1 MLFAIINFFLKLP
14 KNFPL
19 KMMKNIA
26 TKYTVLES
34 ISKTQLSEVF
44 KVQNLNGNIFAA
56 KVIQK
61 ESGNLYGIYDKE
73 VKLLQ
78 QFQHENI
85 VKIVEHGEDTENNVF
100 FIITEFIEGQTI
112 DKHFQNEIY
121 NENDFVKFL
130 EISRQILSA
139 LSYVHKAD
147 HFHRD
152 IKPSNIMV
160 DFEDKPYLLDFGI
173 TQILDTITT
182 TKEDFLTTY
191 VYAAPEQLRN
201 DKLSDKTDIYQLG
214 ITFLQLFTGNDVFEK
229 FKNKT
234 ISLLDLI
241 EAIKLSQELSD
252 LEDHFKSVIQRM
264 TDDNPENRFEN
275 CKTLEIELRQLQRRL
290 GVKDT
295 FQICIMQKIAEQI
308 REETQNIDDDFEV
321 KQFLE
326 KALND
331 DSVYVKF
338 EPDRSGRDQFIF
350 VTSKIMLKTN
360 VSNDHSHFF
369 AFAFSSTPYEGV
381 MKDGISLNDK
391 FHISIR
397 QPEIGSQ
404 FSNTEELKA
413 KLISEDKKRQKKRND
428 AKKERHFLDKSEVLL
443 KEEFNQLEKLKFS
456 VEYDDYTINRA
467 KNQIT
472 FYMGSANQQIT
483 EREIKPGKFDEFV
496 NTLQQSPFLAGERI
510 STSATLKDIVDVLN
524 QVIKNERFYLSQQKA
539 IDKALKDN
547 DFLSRLKNYSE
558 KSPEEIGKLNYKIL
572 FKIFPQYLKE
582 TKLEIQF
589 PKKLGLE
596 CGIYRRSEKSPELN
610 LRDFKNSPKY
620 LSEKL
625 DDNQKAES
633 SLITG
638 EISEIDK
645 VNFRISVKFARLKK
659 VDEIQIPTQGFLKE
673 DFTVRDV
680 ILNRQK
686 HALNALR
693 NGNSIIENLLSK
705 ISKVK
710 LLEPKQALPEI
721 TEWFN
726 AELDDNQQ
734 EAVRKMLALHRGE
747 FLAIQGPPGTGK
759 TTVIT
764 ESILQILKQEPRA
777 RILVTSQSNQ
787 AVDNVLERIVKFP
800 DIRIA
805 RFARSKANEARISE
819 VASKYTYKS
828 VINMELKKIG
838 ETIEQTKA
846 YFDHSPL
853 GELQQE
859 WQKRIQGGDESLEE
873 TILKN
878 INVIFGTLVGIASW
892 ESFKNIQ
899 FDYVIVDEAGRATL
913 PELAI
918 TLNRATKFVLIGDHK
933 QLPPVFEDE
942 IINEVEIKGYS
953 KAEIRTT
960 VFEELYEKLKED
972 RPEYSHFLKHN
983 YRMHSSIA
991 NLISDMFYD
1000 GQIITNS
1007 ELDKQ
1012 KEHHLASLTYHVY
1025 WYSTEKLEERQ
1036 EKLAGTSWNNRK
1048 NAEEVKKLLAKINQ
1062 EYQSVGIQKTV
1073 GIISPYRSQSDLLN
1087 QIIKAKSEDWTHLD
1101 IEIATV
1107 DAFQGSDK
1115 DIVVFDTVRSN
1126 PSNRLGHITDVKRLN
1141 VALSRAKE
1149 LLLIVGDADC
1159 AYKGK
1164 FDEEK
1169 PNPYKQLLEIIRDK
1183 TNLYGF
1189 EKLTEHE

>member
-1 MLFAIINFFLKLP
+1 MIENLIK
-14 KNFPL
+14 
-19 KMMKNIA
+19 
-26 TKYTVLES
+26 KYTVLES

-44 KVQNLNGNIFAA
+44 KVQNLNGNTFAA

-61 ESGNLYGIYDKE
+61 ESGNLYGIYDQE

-78 QFQHENI
+78 KFQHENI
-85 VKIVEHGEDTENNVF
+85 VKIVDHGEDTENNVF
-100 FIITEFIEGQTI
+100 FIITEFIDGETI

-130 EISRQILSA
+130 DISLQILSA
-139 LSYVHKAD
+139 LGYVHKAD

-152 IKPSNIMV
+152 IKPSNIIV

-182 TKEDFLTTY
+182 TKEAFFATR
-191 VYAAPEQLRN
+191 VYAAPEQLKGA
-201 DKLSDKTDIYQLG
+201 KLSEKTDIYQLG
-214 ITFLQLFTGNDVFEK
+214 ITFLQLFTGNDAFEK

-234 ISLLDLI
+234 VSLLDLI
-241 EAIKLSQELSD
+241 EEIKLSHELSD
-252 LEDHFKSVIQRM
+252 LADHFKFVIQRM

-275 CKTLEIELRQLQRRL
+275 AKALEIELRQLQHRL

-295 FQICIMQKIAEQI
+295 FQICIMQKIAEQVK
-308 REETQNIDDDFEV
+308 EQFSEIDDIFGV
-321 KQFLE
+321 KQVLE

-338 EPDRSGRDQFIF
+338 EPDKKSGKDQFIF
-350 VTSKIMLKTN
+350 VTSKITLKTN
-360 VSNDHSHFF
+360 VSNDHGHFF
-369 AFAFSSTPYEGV
+369 AFAFSSTPYESV
-381 MKDGISLNDK
+381 MKEGMLLNDK

-397 QPEIGSQ
+397 QAEIGSQ
-404 FSNTEELKA
+404 FSNTEDLKA
-413 KLISEDKKRQKKRND
+413 KLISEENKRKKKRED
-428 AKKERHFLDKSEVLL
+428 AKTEKHFLDKSEILL
-443 KEEFNQLEKLKFS
+443 KEEINQLEKLKFS
-456 VEYDDYTINRA
+456 VEYDGYKIKRA
-467 KNQIT
+467 QNQIT
-472 FYMGSANQQIT
+472 FDIDSANQQIT
-483 EREIKPGKFDEFV
+483 ERDVLPEKFDEFV
-496 NTLQQSPFLAGERI
+496 NILQQSPFLAGEKI
-510 STSATLKDIVDVLN
+510 STSATPKDIVDILN
-524 QVIKNERFYLSQQKA
+524 QVIQNERFYLSQQKA
-539 IDKALKDN
+539 VDNAIKDK
-547 DFLSRLKNYSE
+547 DFLAQLKNYSE
-558 KSPEEIGKLNYKIL
+558 KSTEEIYKLNYKIL
-572 FKIFPQYLKE
+572 LKIFPQYLKE
-582 TKLEIQF
+582 TKLDISL

-596 CGIYRRSEKSPELN
+596 CGIY
-610 LRDFKNSPKY
+610 
-620 LSEKL
+620 
-625 DDNQKAES
+625 DNPKAES

-638 EISEIDK
+638 EISLIDK
-645 VNFRISVKFARLKK
+645 VNFSISVKFARLKEEK
-659 VDEIQIPTQGFLKE
+659 IPTQGLLKE
-673 DFTVRDV
+673 DFLVRDV

-686 HALNALR
+686 RALNALK

-705 ISKVK
+705 ISRVK
-710 LLEPKQALPEI
+710 LLEPKQALPEM

-734 EAVRKMLALHRGE
+734 EAVRKILALHQGE
-747 FLAIQGPPGTGK
+747 FLVIQGPPGTGK

-777 RILVTSQSNQ
+777 RILITSQSNQ

-800 DIRIA
+800 DIRVA
-805 RFARSKANEARISE
+805 RFARGKVNEAKISD
-819 VASKYTYKS
+819 VALKYTYES
-828 VINMELKKIG
+828 IINMELKKIG

-846 YFDHSPL
+846 QFDNSSL

-859 WQKRIQGGDESLEE
+859 WQKRIQGGDKSLEE

-892 ESFKNIQ
+892 EIFKNIQ

-972 RPEYSHFLKHN
+972 RLEYSHFLNCN

-991 NLISDMFYD
+991 NLISNMFYD
-1000 GQIITNS
+1000 GQIITDSN
-1007 ELDKQ
+1007 LDKQ
-1012 KEHHLASLTYHVY
+1012 KQHSLSSLKHHVY
-1025 WYSTEKLEERQ
+1025 WYSTEKFKERQ
-1036 EKLAGTSWNNRK
+1036 EKPAGTSWNNRK
-1048 NAEEVKKLLAKINQ
+1048 NAEEVKRLLAKINQ
-1062 EYQSVGIQKTV
+1062 EYQLLDIRKTV

-1149 LLLIVGDADC
+1149 LLLIVGDANC
-1159 AYKGK
+1159 AYQGK

-1169 PNPYKQLLEIIRDK
+1169 PNPYKQLLEMIRTK
-1183 TNLYGF
+1183 TDLYGF
-1189 EKLTEHE
+1189 EKLTETENE